1 MSDMAKK
8 ARAAMKSKAK
18 SLTTADPHQKVD
30 SSTWTPPE
38 PLNADVKTGLRPL
51 SRRAFKSGGK
61 VQSGKSKV
69 NLGKATRGGNKPIT
83 PDTMANKDVKA
94 ANMDR
99 PGIKHVGGMKK
110 GGAACGTRK
119 NYADRGFVDYGV
131 QGSGTTTK
139 GGRDVVPARTKHMS
153 PIEQRVEAA
162 TVRRM
167 PTETM
172 DETIAKMQGT
182 KAGAERALGLRPDEV
197 PDNYK
202 KGGRTKKL
210 FGGYSTTEGRP
221 VGGPAAMIARN
232 KGGRAKKML
241 GGPLMNPDAM
251 IGSAVGSGGGTIPTS
266 PGQQGGI
273 DPNDPRFKMVSPQ
286 AMNFGVGAKGTPYKK
301 GGMVKHPDEAQ
312 DRALFKK
319 LEKAESKKE
328 GHEDEAMD
336 KALIRKM
343 VKPSARTGKAI
354 GGAFGEYLSPALMA
368 INALRGEDDEKK
380 KGGRV
385 ARASGGATKGKSNIR
400 INIMTA
406 PPAGGGQMLTP
417 RLGPMPPPGASGGR
431 PVPIPA
437 PGGGALPT
445 PMPMPV
451 PIPMGGAPMAPA
463 GGAGAAPMAR
473 KSGGRISK
481 VAKSYKDME
490 AGAGSGE
497 GRLQKTDIAKRIPK
511 PKEDGVIGTTNLCYP
526 NKVPGAT
533 GGRTAHKAG
542 GRTGRDLGGP
552 TLGLHGTRQKAGK
565 DFMPVDE
572 ALWLEGEKKSWSDPS
587 YNKGQGPTK
596 GAANRGELLKRKA
609 GGRTYRSYKDMDA
622 GAGSGMGR
630 LEKSEIQ
637 ARKG

>member
-1 MSDMAKK
+1 
-8 ARAAMKSKAK
+8 
-18 SLTTADPHQKVD
+18 
-30 SSTWTPPE
+30 
-38 PLNADVKTGLRPL
+38 
-51 SRRAFKSGGK
+51 
-61 VQSGKSKV
+61 
-69 NLGKATRGGNKPIT
+69 
-83 PDTMANKDVKA
+83 
-94 ANMDR
+94 
-99 PGIKHVGGMKK
+99 
-110 GGAACGTRK
+110 
-119 NYADRGFVDYGV
+119 
-131 QGSGTTTK
+131 
-139 GGRDVVPARTKHMS
+139 
-153 PIEQRVEAA
+153 
-162 TVRRM
+162 
-167 PTETM
+167 
-172 DETIAKMQGT
+172 
-182 KAGAERALGLRPDEV
+182 
-197 PDNYK
+197 
-202 KGGRTKKL
+202 
-210 FGGYSTTEGRP
+210 
-221 VGGPAAMIARN
+221 
-232 KGGRAKKML
+232 
-241 GGPLMNPDAM
+241 
-251 IGSAVGSGGGTIPTS
+251 
-266 PGQQGGI
+266 
-273 DPNDPRFKMVSPQ
+273 MVSPQ

-301 GGMVKHPDEAQ
+301 GGMVKHEDEAQ

-343 VKPSARTGKAI
+343 VKPSAR
-354 GGAFGEYLSPALMA
+354 
-368 INALRGEDDEKK
+368 
-380 KGGRV
+380 V

-417 RLGPMPPPGASGGR
+417 RLGPTPPPGASGGR

-451 PIPMGGAPMAPA
+451 PIPMGGAPMSPA

-511 PKEDGVIGTTNLCYP
+511 PKEDGVIGTTNLGYP

-533 GGRTAHKAG
+533 GGRTAH
-542 GRTGRDLGGP
+542 
-552 TLGLHGTRQKAGK
+552 
-565 DFMPVDE
+565 
-572 ALWLEGEKKSWSDPS
+572 
-587 YNKGQGPTK
+587 
-596 GAANRGELLKRKA
+596 KA